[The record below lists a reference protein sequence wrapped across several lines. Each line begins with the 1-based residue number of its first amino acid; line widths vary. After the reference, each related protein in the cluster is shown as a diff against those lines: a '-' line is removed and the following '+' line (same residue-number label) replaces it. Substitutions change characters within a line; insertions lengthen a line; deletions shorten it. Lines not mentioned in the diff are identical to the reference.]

1 MEQCSRPG
9 GRARGLNGWV
19 YPSEQWFMARLT
31 AAVTAVGNSV
41 MYCCNKDVIKSYSF
55 SRLFSTVT
63 WCRFLFISVLANGC
77 FSDWVLF
84 CCVYAWYT
92 LKVLNNP
99 ARVIK
104 CVAWKWRSCFNTPD
118 VSTVI
123 FSRQTGNSLMLFPF
137 YTESPISSAVSIERG
152 SIEFRVQNDVCWCV
166 YQTIVFCIDSRSGS
180 RFAVSIFQSVVRQ
193 SGLILRHC

>member
-1 MEQCSRPG
+1 MDGYTPVSSDLWPDWRPQWLLLGILWCIVVIRMLLRVTLFLVYFRLWRGAVFCS
-9 GRARGLNGWV
+9 
-19 YPSEQWFMARLT
+19 
-31 AAVTAVGNSV
+31 
-41 MYCCNKDVIKSYSF
+41 
-55 SRLFSTVT
+55 
-63 WCRFLFISVLANGC
+63 FLFLANGC